1 MQNRRRRSF
10 AAFARLSVTTGTCKQ
25 RWPAGKST
33 QLLDEHVSVGRSTK
47 RPKESQ
53 RTGDA
58 ICRNLL
64 LCVSLLMSFS
74 VRVSRHAMSGV
85 AVAQRSGAAAA
96 SSCTNVRV
104 GRRISL
110 QRPIGQSNICTSSIN
125 AAPILKSPLLL
136 SLQAGPSSHLHSHQ
150 TQQQRLFAGGYK
162 RKGGGKGKQDGP
174 LRNEHLVRFLLKSKK
189 ASSADSVQVRLVV
202 DKGAGSPPETDVA
215 TLQSAIDTSND
226 LGLDL
231 MEISV
236 KQDIP
241 VIKAVDYSR
250 LLFEKSKQS
259 KSSGF
264 GKQKGGKKG
273 KGGGGGGLAVKEFK
287 FKAGIADNDLER
299 KAENMIKYLVK
310 GHRCQVTIIASRFRL
325 REDAAASATTL
336 ERVREILGEY
346 VMEPKN
352 KKGNEAG
359 TYTTMQFEPN
369 PKKVVKE

>member
-1 MQNRRRRSF
+1 MPP
-10 AAFARLSVTTGTCKQ
+10 LS
-25 RWPAGKST
+25 
-33 QLLDEHVSVGRSTK
+33 
-47 RPKESQ
+47 
-53 RTGDA
+53 
-58 ICRNLL
+58 
-64 LCVSLLMSFS
+64 
-74 VRVSRHAMSGV
+74 
-85 AVAQRSGAAAA
+85 
-96 SSCTNVRV
+96 
-104 GRRISL
+104 
-110 QRPIGQSNICTSSIN
+110 
-125 AAPILKSPLLL
+125 L
-136 SLQAGPSSHLHSHQ
+136 SLQAGPSSLLQPHQ

-162 RKGGGKGKQDGP
+162 RKGGGKGRQDGP

-189 ASSADSVQVRLVV
+189 ASSADALQVRLVV
-202 DKGAGSPPETDVA
+202 DKGAGNPPETDV
-215 TLQSAIDTSND
+215 TSLQSAIDTSND

-231 MEISV
+231 MEISL
-236 KQDIP
+236 KQDVP

-259 KSSGF
+259 KSSGV

-325 REDAAASATTL
+325 RENAAASAVTL
-336 ERVREILGEY
+336 DRVREILGEY

>member
-1 MQNRRRRSF
+1 
-10 AAFARLSVTTGTCKQ
+10 
-25 RWPAGKST
+25 
-33 QLLDEHVSVGRSTK
+33 
-47 RPKESQ
+47 
-53 RTGDA
+53 
-58 ICRNLL
+58 
-64 LCVSLLMSFS
+64 MSFS
-74 VRVSRHAMSGV
+74 VRVSRHALNGV
-85 AVAQRSGAAAA
+85 AAVQRRSAVAA
-96 SSCTNVRV
+96 SSSANA

-110 QRPIGQSNICTSSIN
+110 QRPIGQSNICTSSIG
-125 AAPILKSPLLL
+125 AGPISLL
-136 SLQAGPSSHLHSHQ
+136 SLPSTLQDGPASFLQPHQ
-150 TQQQRLFAGGYK
+150 SQQQRLFAGGYK

-215 TLQSAIDTSND
+215 SLQSAIDTAND

-231 MEISV
+231 MEISL

-241 VIKAVDYSR
+241 VIKALDYSR

-259 KSSGF
+259 KSSGG

-273 KGGGGGGLAVKEFK
+273 KGGSGGLAVKEFK

-336 ERVREILGEY
+336 DRVRDILGEY